1 MLKFIKH
8 TALLF
13 LFFVAYQII
22 TGFLMI
28 GPTLQAIPEFP
39 AQLIENM
46 IWVCAIIGIVLG
58 IAFTIV
64 LWKFVFSRQ
73 TIDYSVSSS
82 WFHKIYWPIL
92 LYIVFFIV
100 QFLVPVSESQNQTL
114 VIQFVS
120 AYPLVAFLAVVVFA
134 PILEELIFRGLLA
147 TYFFPKMADI
157 KTVSLYLIVTG
168 CLFSFVHVPAT
179 IPQFLIYFTMGLNL
193 GWLYLIRR
201 DIRYPMA
208 LHMLNNGI
216 SYLMILFLV

>member
-8 TALLF
+8 IASLF

-22 TGFLMI
+22 SGFLMV
-28 GPTLQAIPEFP
+28 GPSLQAIPEFP

-46 IWVCAIIGIVLG
+46 ILICAIIGIVLG

-64 LWKFVFSRQ
+64 LWKFVYSRYI
-73 TIDYSVSSS
+73 IDYSVSSS
-82 WFHKIYWPIL
+82 WFHKIQWPIL
-92 LYIVFFIV
+92 LYIAFFIF
-100 QFLVPVSESQNQTL
+100 QLLIPISESQNQTL

-120 AYPLVAFLAVVVFA
+120 AYPLVSFLSVVIFA

-147 TYFFPKMADI
+147 TYFFPKMADMKAVGI
-157 KTVSLYLIVTG
+157 YLAVTG
-168 CLFSFVHVPAT
+168 SLFSLVHMPTT

-201 DIRYPMA
+201 DIRYPIA

>member
-1 MLKFIKH
+1 
-8 TALLF
+8 
-13 LFFVAYQII
+13 
-22 TGFLMI
+22 
-28 GPTLQAIPEFP
+28 
-39 AQLIENM
+39 
-46 IWVCAIIGIVLG
+46 
-58 IAFTIV
+58 
-64 LWKFVFSRQ
+64 
-73 TIDYSVSSS
+73 SVSSS

-100 QFLVPVSESQNQTL
+100 QLLVPVSESQNQTL

-147 TYFFPKMADI
+147 TYFFPKMADM

-168 CLFSFVHVPAT
+168 CLFSLVHVPAT

-208 LHMLNNGI
+208 LHMINNGI

>member
-8 TALLF
+8 IASLF

-22 TGFLMI
+22 SGFLMV
-28 GPTLQAIPEFP
+28 GPSLQAIPEFP

-46 IWVCAIIGIVLG
+46 IWICAIIGIVLG

-64 LWKFVFSRQ
+64 LWKFVYSRY

-82 WFHKIYWPIL
+82 WFHKIQWPNL
-92 LYIVFFIV
+92 LYIAFFIF
-100 QFLVPVSESQNQTL
+100 QLLVPISESQNQTL

-120 AYPLVAFLAVVVFA
+120 AYPLVSFLSVVIFA

-147 TYFFPKMADI
+147 TYFFPKMVDMKAVGI
-157 KTVSLYLIVTG
+157 YLAVTG
-168 CLFSFVHVPAT
+168 SLFSLVHMPTT
-179 IPQFLIYFTMGLNL
+179 ILQFLIYFTMGLNL

-201 DIRYPMA
+201 DIRYPIA

>member
-8 TALLF
+8 IALLF

-22 TGFLMI
+22 SGFLMV
-28 GPTLQAIPEFP
+28 GPSLQAIPEFP
-39 AQLIENM
+39 AQLIVNM
-46 IWVCAIIGIVLG
+46 ILICAIIGIVLG

-64 LWKFVFSRQ
+64 LWKFVYSRH

-82 WFHKIYWPIL
+82 WFHKIQWPIL
-92 LYIVFFIV
+92 LYIVFFIF
-100 QFLVPVSESQNQTL
+100 QLLVPISESQNQTL

-120 AYPLVAFLAVVVFA
+120 AYPLVSFLSVVIFA
-134 PILEELIFRGLLA
+134 QILEELIFRGLLA
-147 TYFFPKMADI
+147 TYFFPKMADMKAVGI
-157 KTVSLYLIVTG
+157 YLAVTG
-168 CLFSFVHVPAT
+168 SLFSLVHMPTT

-201 DIRYPMA
+201 DIRYPIA

-216 SYLMILFLV
+216 SYLMILFWV